1 MNQKTPPIERPM
13 NALELELRYPLG
25 EAMPELGRTL
35 DVAPGIKW
43 IRMGLPF
50 ALNHI
55 NLWLLRDE
63 LPDPDHAGRMLQG
76 WTVVDCCISRAES
89 MAQWQQIFDN
99 ELDGLPV
106 LRVICTHMHP
116 DHIGLAAWICERWT
130 TPGHVCRLWI
140 SATDYGVARIA
151 TLTPSGFGG
160 GDYSAAFYAA
170 NGMTD
175 SGHLAQIRART
186 NYFTNLVPAVPR
198 SFKRMQDGDVIR
210 IGGRDWSCISGYG
223 HAPEHIALYCGEARV
238 LIGGDMMLPRISTNV
253 SVHENE
259 PESNPLRQFLDS
271 IDKFK
276 PLHADTLTLPA
287 HGKPFTG
294 LHTRI
299 RQLHD
304 HHDDRLAEVMQACA
318 GQPCSGSDIVP
329 VMFKRELDLH
339 QMTFA
344 MGESIA
350 HLHLLWLDGRL
361 ARSRDSD
368 GIFRFAA
375 A

>member
-1 MNQKTPPIERPM
+1 M
-13 NALELELRYPLG
+13 NALELELTYPLG
-25 EAMPELGRTL
+25 DAMPELGSTL
-35 DVAPGIKW
+35 EVAPGIKW

-63 LPDPDHAGRMLQG
+63 LDDPNHVGRKLQG
-76 WTVVDCCISRAES
+76 WTVVDCCISRTES

-99 ELDGLPV
+99 ELDGLPI

-130 TPGHVCRLWI
+130 TPEHVCRLWI

-151 TLTPSGFGG
+151 SLTPSGFGG
-160 GDYSAAFYAA
+160 GEHSAAFYAA
-170 NGMTD
+170 NGMTNPD
-175 SGHLAQIRART
+175 HLSQIKART
-186 NYFTNLVPAVPR
+186 NYFTNLVPAVAR

-210 IGGRDWSCISGYG
+210 IGGRDWLCISGYG
-223 HAPEHIALYCGEARV
+223 HAPEHIALYCDSARV

-259 PESNPLRQFLDS
+259 PEANPLRQFLDS

-304 HHDDRLAEVMQACA
+304 HHAERLVEVLQACA
-318 GQPCSGSDIVP
+318 LAPSSGADIVP
-329 VMFKRELDLH
+329 IMFKRELDVH

-344 MGESIA
+344 LGEAIA

-361 ARSRDSD
+361 ARSRGTD
-368 GIFRFAA
+368 GVLRFSASA
-375 A
+375 KPGVTA